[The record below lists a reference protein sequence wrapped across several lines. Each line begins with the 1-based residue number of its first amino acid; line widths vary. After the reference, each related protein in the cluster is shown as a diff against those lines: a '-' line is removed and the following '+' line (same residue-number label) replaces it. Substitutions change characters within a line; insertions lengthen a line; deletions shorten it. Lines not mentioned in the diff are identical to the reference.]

1 MSVSNIL
8 TTQRLNKVNN
18 GLWWAT
24 MTGISLIP
32 IGIVTEE
39 FIARKM
45 NMKDCNHSRFE
56 IRRQLLGLVSG
67 ATLLGFILGYRRAGN
82 SLLLKN

>member
-8 TTQRLNKVNN
+8 SSQRLNKVNN

-32 IGIVTEE
+32 IGIATEE

-45 NMKDCNHSRFE
+45 NMRDCNHSRYE
-56 IRRQLLGLVSG
+56 IRRQLLGLITG
-67 ATLLGFILGYRRAGN
+67 ATLLGFFFGYRRSS

>member
-32 IGIVTEE
+32 IGIATEE
-39 FIARKM
+39 LIARKM
-45 NMKDCNHSRFE
+45 NMRDCNHSRYE
-56 IRRQLLGLVSG
+56 IRRQLLGLITG
-67 ATLLGFILGYRRAGN
+67 ATLLGFFFGYRRSS

>member
-8 TTQRLNKVNN
+8 SSQRLNKVNN

-32 IGIVTEE
+32 IGIATEE

-45 NMKDCNHSRFE
+45 NMRDCNHSRYE
-56 IRRQLLGLVSG
+56 IRRQLLGLITG
-67 ATLLGFILGYRRAGN
+67 ATLLGFFIGYRRSS